1 MLTAIS
7 NPEGDNRYGASQ
19 ENSPTLHRGQARW
32 WTQKKKETVALRQ
45 GEKKE
50 EVVSLQAVEHHGKM
64 WHHVEHSQDGKEEV
78 NKIKRK
84 WWEIK

>member
-1 MLTAIS
+1 MVPHRKIAPLSTGVRL
-7 NPEGDNRYGASQ
+7 GDG
-19 ENSPTLHRGQARW
+19 PK
-32 WTQKKKETVALRQ
+32 KKKETVALRQ

-84 WWEIK
+84 W